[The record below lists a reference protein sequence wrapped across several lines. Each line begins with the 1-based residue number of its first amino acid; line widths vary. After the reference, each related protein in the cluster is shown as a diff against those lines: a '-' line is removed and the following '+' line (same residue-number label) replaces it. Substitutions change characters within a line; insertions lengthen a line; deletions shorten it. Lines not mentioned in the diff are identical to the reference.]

1 MNTLVLTNRDLLELS
16 MLTRSQLEFFVKN
29 KLKTAGFNLDK
40 PIEMQNDPSTG
51 NTIYTQ
57 KEDE

>member
-16 MLTRSQLEFFVKN
+16 MLTKSQLEFFVKH

-40 PIEMQNDPSTG
+40 LIEMRDDPSTG

-57 KEDE
+57 KED